1 MMSALAMELYVIQMR
16 VVLIL
21 KEVTLARVTLATKGM
36 DIIAKVI

>member
-1 MMSALAMELYVIQMR
+1 MELYVIQMR

-21 KEVTLARVTLATKGM
+21 KEVTLASVTLATKGM